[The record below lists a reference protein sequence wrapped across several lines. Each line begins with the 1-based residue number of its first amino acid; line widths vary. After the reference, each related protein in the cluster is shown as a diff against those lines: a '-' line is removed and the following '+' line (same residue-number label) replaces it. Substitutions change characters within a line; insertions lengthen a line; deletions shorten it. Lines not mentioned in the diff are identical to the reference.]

1 VATILIN
8 PGSEDVPY
16 GLNITS
22 GGKGQIM
29 FMSNNTTYSA
39 TSTTSINDNK
49 WHYLIGT
56 YDGETLKIYVDGV
69 FEDDDTDPSGN
80 LPTDTGSVRIGA
92 DYQTTPANFFNGSID
107 EVRIFSRALSPE
119 EINASYNAGLY
130 RLQHNFT
137 GLAEGNY
144 TYRAY
149 AQDAAGNVNSTEQ
162 RTLTVDTTKPNLWF
176 TSPSSNQSATGNSWI
191 FVNVSGNETL
201 SWCTLNWYNGSWQN
215 VSMTATGFYCY
226 ANMTGLMVGS
236 YYFRVYGNDS
246 AGNMNVTE
254 DRQASVS
261 LLQVQNTRMISPQL
275 LVARTNETLNSTT
288 WVKYTQG
295 NNQVYMINITSE
307 VPYDFT
313 APSASGVRVYFVD
326 YSPYSRKDI
335 TGNTSVNVS
344 VVNPGGGAN
353 IRVMVNI
360 SSLWL
365 TDGGNMSVNDSIE
378 LFYYMNSSQMLPNAS
393 RSVYTNSTLRDNQS
407 QTGSASILT
416 VINSSEIVLRG
427 YKSIWIPDLSNPQ
440 NLSVEIV
447 VRAIGGPVSGILL
460 SDYLPQGATLSG
472 VNVTYYNSSSGN
484 TKNLVNGSDY
494 YVANPTQTTLP
505 DGAYVDVY
513 YYNFSYKY
521 SNWDGNLYDNDSI
534 TIRYNVT
541 VAGGG
546 QWVLPT
552 IIGGWDPQYQK
563 HIKTEMYADA
573 NVPSFD
579 VILETIT
586 KVVPAGDT
594 ARALL
599 RMINVG
605 GPKAKVDVFSTYSV
619 KSMEGGLVIEKSE
632 TFAVV
637 EQKEK
642 ELSLQVPGK
651 TAPGMYTF
659 EAFVTYTGR
668 EAVSTDT
675 FEVTGKEEGLSGQNM
690 LYIVGGLIVVVV
702 VVVLLKKR

>member
-1 VATILIN
+1 VNLYSDSN
-8 PGSEDVPY
+8 
-16 GLNITS
+16 LN
-22 GGKGQIM
+22 G
-29 FMSNNTTYSA
+29 NYLNTTLNCGGG
-39 TSTTSINDNK
+39 TNI
-49 WHYLIGT
+49 IG
-56 YDGETLKIYVDGV
+56 Y
-69 FEDDDTDPSGN
+69 PC
-80 LPTDTGSVRIGA
+80 IG
-92 DYQTTPANFFNGSID
+92 
-107 EVRIFSRALSPE
+107 
-119 EINASYNAGLY
+119 
-130 RLQHNFT
+130 
-137 GLAEGNY
+137 GNY
-144 TYRAY
+144 WT
-149 AQDAAGNVNSTEQ
+149 NS
-162 RTLTVDTTKPNLWF
+162 
-176 TSPSSNQSATGNSWI
+176 SATGFSD
-191 FVNVSGNETL
+191 T
-201 SWCTLNWYNGSWQN
+201 CTDSDWDGICDSNYS
-215 VSMTATGFYCY
+215 SA
-226 ANMTGLMVGS
+226 ANNTDYLPLVKKLM
-236 YYFRVYGNDS
+236 
-246 AGNMNVTE
+246 
-254 DRQASVS
+254 
-261 LLQVQNTRMISPQL
+261 QVQNTRMISPSL